1 MIVPSTA
8 LRTSLTP
15 VTREQLAA
23 LAAEIPAEPPA
34 EPRRAAG
41 QAWRYGLPARPFD
54 LAQWIDEHGLDVRE
68 KQDWRGGKRW
78 IFRVCPWNSEHR
90 DRSAYIVQFAS
101 GAIAAGCHHN
111 GCHGRDWHALRDLV
125 EPGWRERASA
135 NGRSWEPAAQRAV
148 APDQAGD
155 GPNDAA
161 EQSGEPARAGESDQS
176 GWPPGAMDGELRWG
190 GRSGNRAYLRHG
202 QLR

>member
-1 MIVPSTA
+1 MIV
-8 LRTSLTP
+8 LTP

-41 QAWRYGLPARPFD
+41 QAWRYGQPARPFD

-135 NGRSWEPAAQRAV
+135 NGRSWEPAAQRVTVPTMLRSNLASQRV
-148 APDQAGD
+148 PGSRTSRVGRPAPWTASCVGAAAPAT
-155 GPNDAA
+155 GPTCATA
-161 EQSGEPARAGESDQS
+161 SCATR
-176 GWPPGAMDGELRWG
+176 
-190 GRSGNRAYLRHG
+190 
-202 QLR
+202 